1 MLKITTKFNF
11 NPKILR
17 LFIIPTILF
26 ATPLIAWSDF
36 LLKYS
41 FKNIL
46 GEKKFKNHPNF
57 DLESLRKRLSEI
69 SLDNISS
76 KLPNI

>member
-1 MLKITTKFNF
+1 
-11 NPKILR
+11 
-17 LFIIPTILF
+17 
-26 ATPLIAWSDF
+26 LIAWSDF

-76 KLPNI
+76 KFPNI